1 MRLKIQ
7 LSYNNFKVPMSYQS
21 IIQGVIYSLL
31 SKDELGDFYHND
43 GYHYDK
49 KHLNVLHLVNY
60 LENIKLKTNI

>member
-1 MRLKIQ
+1 MENLRLKIQ

-31 SKDELGDFYHND
+31 SKDELGDFYHN
-43 GYHYDK
+43 
-49 KHLNVLHLVNY
+49 NLHLVNY

>member
-1 MRLKIQ
+1 
-7 LSYNNFKVPMSYQS
+7 MSYQS

-31 SKDELGDFYHND
+31 SKDELGDFYHNN

-49 KHLNVLHLVNY
+49 KLLNVLHLVNY